1 MEGLYRMIG
10 NQVIISNKVPQAE
23 QGEANGFWV
32 DDKDT
37 AGQYRIQFSE
47 HGGRWEVRIT
57 TTTKPERTL
66 RMTIKRF
73 FKPTVTEDFAPEKFH
88 DCGPVWTYSH
98 RGFPEEIISDM
109 SFPPNEIVHV
119 TLEAIP

>member
-1 MEGLYRMIG
+1 MIG
-10 NQVIISNKVPQAE
+10 NQVIIPNKVPQAE

-37 AGQYRIQFSE
+37 AGQCRVQFSK
-47 HGGRWEVRIT
+47 HGNWEVRIT

-73 FKPTVTEDFAPEKFH
+73 FKPTVTEDFAPEQFH

-98 RGFPEEIISDM
+98 RGFPEEIINDM
-109 SFPPNEIVHV
+109 WSPRDEIVHV
-119 TLEAIP
+119 TLEAIA